1 MKKKNLIYLENNQ
14 EFPESSFYVIFV
26 GPSEGRPK
34 HNFPRERMY
43 TITGE
48 PRAKLSG

>member
-14 EFPESSFYVIFV
+14 EFPESSYLCQ

-48 PRAKLSG
+48 PGAKLSG